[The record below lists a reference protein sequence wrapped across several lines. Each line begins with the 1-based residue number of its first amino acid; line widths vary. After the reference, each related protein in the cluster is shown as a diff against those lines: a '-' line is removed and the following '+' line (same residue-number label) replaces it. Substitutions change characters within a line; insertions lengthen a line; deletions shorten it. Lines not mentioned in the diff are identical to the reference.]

1 MEKKDKLKNEKKKK
15 NNKINNEKL
24 KSSKKKKS
32 KIWLKV
38 LIVVIIILA
47 ILGGW
52 FAYKTKKNG
61 GGVSGMLATVVGH
74 DEETKKN
81 LPELKVLLLGVSTDL
96 GDNAPTDTIMVV
108 SYNPK
113 NQTANLLSVPR
124 DTYVGRSKLKATPSE
139 FI

>member
-1 MEKKDKLKNEKKKK
+1 MGKKDKLKNEKKKK

-52 FAYKTKKNG
+52 FAYKTKKN
-61 GGVSGMLATVVGH
+61 VEYQECWQQLLDMM
-74 DEETKKN
+74 KKQRKIYLN
-81 LPELKVLLLGVSTDL
+81 
-96 GDNAPTDTIMVV
+96 
-108 SYNPK
+108 
-113 NQTANLLSVPR
+113 
-124 DTYVGRSKLKATPSE
+124 
-139 FI
+139 

>member
-61 GGVSGMLATVVGH
+61 VEYQECWQQLLDMM
-74 DEETKKN
+74 KKQRKIYLN
-81 LPELKVLLLGVSTDL
+81 
-96 GDNAPTDTIMVV
+96 
-108 SYNPK
+108 
-113 NQTANLLSVPR
+113 
-124 DTYVGRSKLKATPSE
+124 
-139 FI
+139 